1 LKLRSKT
8 SFNEQ
13 ITARPVSLVESEAK
27 QGMSTL
33 ITDEHYVNFKKKNR
47 WALWCSWLVAAL
59 HLSHGTHT

>member
-33 ITDEHYVNFKKKNR
+33 ITDEHYVNFKKKKTDGHYGVVG
-47 WALWCSWLVAAL
+47 W
-59 HLSHGTHT
+59 